1 MSKKLRKRTKSYSSE
16 RVVVTRGYLQRLK
29 TAKKSRRSKAKK
41 SSKKRRR

>member
-16 RVVVTRGYLQRLK
+16 RVMVTRGYLQRLK
-29 TAKKSRRSKAKK
+29 TAKKSRRKAKK